1 MMEPDRK
8 RIPEER
14 EACFRSR
21 RFRARRERCGA
32 VAETPHFTK
41 KVPGVYCAKCCP
53 VHGGWEVGRS
63 ATASHTE
70 KAETLQEREARK
82 TGKRGRPPKK
92 KAGE

>member
-8 RIPEER
+8 RMPEER

-41 KVPGVYCAKCCP
+41 KVPGVYCAQVLP
-53 VHGGWEVGRS
+53 GPRRMGSR
-63 ATASHTE
+63 
-70 KAETLQEREARK
+70 QECYRQPHRES
-82 TGKRGRPPKK
+82 
-92 KAGE
+92 